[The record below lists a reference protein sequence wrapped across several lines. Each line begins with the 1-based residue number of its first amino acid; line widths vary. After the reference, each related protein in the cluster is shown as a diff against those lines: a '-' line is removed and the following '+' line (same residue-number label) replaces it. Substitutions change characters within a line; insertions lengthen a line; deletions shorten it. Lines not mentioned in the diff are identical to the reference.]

1 MRNLL
6 CLLVHVSKL
15 YDMFTHSQKLRIRCV
30 FTRNR
35 KWRTLTLVCTRKKK
49 YVWPYT
55 NTLWGVG
62 GGGVRLAVFKQWG
75 DQNDYAC
82 TYICNIMYTVY
93 ATKQYSNKCTIHA
106 RSYRERSHFIACVLI
121 HNRYYIYKCIHL
133 HVNWTALNDDV
144 SKIVMQILIVKNGV
158 WISRNIYL
166 INAHHQ
172 YMRGSRGS
180 IVDGVPPFWKI

>member
-1 MRNLL
+1 M
-6 CLLVHVSKL
+6 CLHVTVSDEPLRLRVHV
-15 YDMFTHSQKLRIRCV
+15 
-30 FTRNR
+30 
-35 KWRTLTLVCTRKKK
+35 RKKIS
-49 YVWPYT
+49 V
-55 NTLWGVG
+55 TLHEHVVG
-62 GGGVRLAVFKQWG
+62 GGGLAGAIPKMRQSKWL
-75 DQNDYAC
+75 YMY

-93 ATKQYSNKCTIHA
+93 ATQQYSYTCTCTMHA

>member
-1 MRNLL
+1 MCLHATVSDEPLLL
-6 CLLVHVSKL
+6 CVHVRKNTCDL
-15 YDMFTHSQKLRIRCV
+15 TRTRCEG
-30 FTRNR
+30 
-35 KWRTLTLVCTRKKK
+35 L
-49 YVWPYT
+49 
-55 NTLWGVG
+55 G
-62 GGGVRLAVFKQWG
+62 GGVVRLAVFKQWG

>member
-1 MRNLL
+1 
-6 CLLVHVSKL
+6 
-15 YDMFTHSQKLRIRCV
+15 MFTHSQKLRIRCV

-35 KWRTLTLVCTRKKK
+35 KWRTLTLACTRKKK

-121 HNRYYIYKCIHL
+121 HNRFYTPSCKLNCVEWWCQQNCDANINRKKRGVDITQYIFDKC
-133 HVNWTALNDDV
+133 TPP
-144 SKIVMQILIVKNGV
+144 
-158 WISRNIYL
+158 IYAR
-166 INAHHQ
+166 I
-172 YMRGSRGS
+172 
-180 IVDGVPPFWKI
+180 